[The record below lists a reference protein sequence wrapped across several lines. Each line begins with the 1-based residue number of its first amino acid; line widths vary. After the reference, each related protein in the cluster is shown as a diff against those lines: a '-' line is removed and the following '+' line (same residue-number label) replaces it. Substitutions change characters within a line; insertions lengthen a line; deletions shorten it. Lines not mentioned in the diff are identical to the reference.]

1 MISLRKITDAE
12 DKDFQK
18 LMELYQEAFPEEERR
33 DLAQLG
39 AMLQAEQRMS
49 FNAVE
54 CNGSLAGLFVYWDFG
69 TFYYLEHLAVYPD
82 MRNKKIGQQVLDWI
96 KGNLQGLRLLEVER
110 AETEMAIRR
119 VHYYERNG
127 YRVLDDAYMQPPYR
141 QGGEDYPLWLM
152 GNHSDADLAAKV
164 EVLKEAV
171 YYRGREK

>member
-1 MISLRKITDAE
+1 MIQLIRITDPNDSFLPELIPLYE
-12 DKDFQK
+12 D
-18 LMELYQEAFPEEERR
+18 AFPLEERR
-33 DLAQLG
+33 SVDQLKRLIG
-39 AMLQAEQRMS
+39 TTEKMF
-49 FNAVE
+49 FNAVVSDGIL
-54 CNGSLAGLFVYWDFG
+54 CGLFVFWNFDKFC
-69 TFYYLEHLAVYPD
+69 YLEHFAIYPHL
-82 MRNKKIGQQVLDWI
+82 RNKKIGQQVLDWI

>member
-1 MISLRKITDAE
+1 MVILRRITDAK
-12 DKDFQK
+12 DKDFQELMK
-18 LMELYQEAFPEEERR
+18 LYVEAFPEEERR
-33 DLAQLG
+33 DRLQLEE
-39 AMLQAEQRMS
+39 MLHTEPCMY
-49 FNAVE
+49 FNVIVCDGE
-54 CNGSLAGLFVYWDFG
+54 RAGLFIYWNFG

>member
-54 CNGSLAGLFVYWDFG
+54 CDGSLAGLFVYWDFG

-119 VHYYERNG
+119 VHY
-127 YRVLDDAYMQPPYR
+127 
-141 QGGEDYPLWLM
+141 
-152 GNHSDADLAAKV
+152 
-164 EVLKEAV
+164 
-171 YYRGREK
+171 